1 MSKGE
6 NSRLTSYP
14 YAYGCG
20 PSKWRVEKY
29 WKYKNPDP
37 STQKHAPIIAAELL
51 AIIEEKISEDI
62 KRIYHI
68 RPESILG
75 TDLRHAV
82 IRELTY
88 LLNKEV
94 LKIDRFEQENSG
106 DIRNYHEGEGEQK

>member
-51 AIIEEKISEDI
+51 AIIEEKIIRDI
-62 KRIYHI
+62 KRIYKI

-75 TDLRHAV
+75 IDLRHAV
-82 IRELTY
+82 IRELGY

-94 LKIDRFEQENSG
+94 LKIDRSELENSG
-106 DIRNYHEGEGEQK
+106 DIRNYHEGKSEQK